1 VCQIDIVWRRLAGF
15 RLEDLRAADAG
26 GAPPGLDLS
35 AREHEILGKLC
46 RGSTNSDIAEALE
59 ISLFTVKNHLKRI
72 FRKIGVS
79 NRTQAAA
86 RYNDALTHS
95 ALTHSTASALR

>member
-1 VCQIDIVWRRLAGF
+1 M
-15 RLEDLRAADAG
+15 
-26 GAPPGLDLS
+26 
-35 AREHEILGKLC
+35 REREILT
-46 RGSTNSDIAEALE
+46 RIAAGSTNSDIALSLD

-86 RYNDALTHS
+86 RYQAEARS
-95 ALTHSTASALR
+95 ASPLVAAATARPAP